1 MTPEV
6 IAREK
11 AGSKLQ
17 IIPFKRGK
25 KASNSTHV
33 TKIFVAPL

>member
-25 KASNSTHV
+25 KASNSTRDQD
-33 TKIFVAPL
+33 FCSSS